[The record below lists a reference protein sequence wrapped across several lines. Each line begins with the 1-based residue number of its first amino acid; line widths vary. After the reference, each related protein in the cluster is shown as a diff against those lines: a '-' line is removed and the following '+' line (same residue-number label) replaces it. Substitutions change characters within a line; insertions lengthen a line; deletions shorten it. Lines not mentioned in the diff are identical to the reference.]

1 MHSQSIGST
10 SPRQLHHCLCALCTR
25 CLGDHMNKCNPPPA
39 LAPHHGWCSCHH
51 QHHHCVLCKE
61 DLAHSTHS
69 YIQQLCF
76 PWWRLFLSMQGASA
90 DYWLQTLQA
99 SKISTSAKHN
109 TSSTQIHI
117 QILMFITNTNKEG
130 RHHKYVARIENRS
143 QSQRGEG
150 VKPMLIFEGSFWEKR
165 MVGGWDYFGIFS
177 W

>member
-1 MHSQSIGST
+1 MCGWLRRIG
-10 SPRQLHHCLCALCTR
+10 PVRLRPEQAAPVPVGRWPFCCILLVEYFQLNCMYIICRCAKSA
-25 CLGDHMNKCNPPPA
+25 D
-39 LAPHHGWCSCHH
+39 
-51 QHHHCVLCKE
+51 VLCKE
-61 DLAHSTHS
+61 DLEHSTHS

-117 QILMFITNTNKEG
+117 QILMFITNTNTNKEG
-130 RHHKYVARIENRS
+130 RHHKNVARIANRS
-143 QSQRGEG
+143 QSQRGG
-150 VKPMLIFEGSFWEKR
+150 RGQTNVNFWGKLLR
-165 MVGGWDYFGIFS
+165 KKMVGGWDYFGIFS